1 MKLQYH
7 GHSCFSIFI
16 NQTHLI
22 IDPFLNHNPQSII
35 KASDINPDYVLVTH
49 GHSDHF
55 GDTLELGA
63 KGATIISTA
72 EIAEYCEL
80 KQMPSV
86 HAMQI
91 GGGYRFP
98 FGYLKMVPATHGSA
112 ISDNNTLLGGGS
124 PGGFL
129 LKTPDL
135 VLYHAGD
142 TGLTMEME
150 MLARFEQID
159 IALLPIGGNYTMD
172 PVDAL
177 RAIRILNPRYV
188 IPMHYNTFPLIA
200 QDVHQFA
207 KEAERLGPDA
217 IVLKIGETYNF

>member
-1 MKLQYH
+1 MKIQYH
-7 GHSCFSIFI
+7 GHACFSVFLKDY
-16 NQTHLI
+16 HLI
-22 IDPFLNHNPQSII
+22 IDPFLNHNPKSILTSNDI
-35 KASDINPDYVLVTH
+35 KPDYVLVSH

-98 FGYLKMVPATHGSA
+98 FGYLKMTPATHGSA
-112 ISDNNTLLGGGS
+112 ISENNTLLAAGC

-129 LKTPDL
+129 LKTEDF
-135 VLYHAGD
+135 VLYYAGD

-150 MLARFEQID
+150 MLSRFEQID
-159 IALLPIGGNYTMD
+159 VAILPIGGNFTMD
-172 PVDAL
+172 PTDAL
-177 RAIRILNPRYV
+177 CALRILNPRFV
-188 IPMHYNTFPLIA
+188 IPMHYNTFPLIE
-200 QDVHQFA
+200 QDPYHFA
-207 KEAERLGPDA
+207 KEAERMGIHP
-217 IVLKIGETYNF
+217 IVLSIGESCEL